1 MKNATDYE
9 KIFQEATSY
18 INANPGNF
26 FKSEPDELEKLNSNE
41 FKKHAL
47 SELQS
52 SMAYSGNT
60 VFAVYTA
67 ADLARFVWNIFLN
80 WAWGW

>member
-9 KIFQEATSY
+9 KVFHEAASY

-26 FKSEPDELEKLNSNE
+26 FKSEPD
-41 FKKHAL
+41 
-47 SELQS
+47 
-52 SMAYSGNT
+52 
-60 VFAVYTA
+60 YTA
-67 ADLARFVWNIFLN
+67 ADFARYVWNIFLN

>member
-9 KIFQEATSY
+9 KIFQEAASY

-26 FKSEPDELEKLNSNE
+26 FKSEPEELKKLNSSE

-47 SELQS
+47 SELQRS
-52 SMAYSGNT
+52 VAYSGDT
-60 VFAVYTA
+60 VFSVYTA
-67 ADLARFVWNIFLN
+67 VDFARYVWNIFLN